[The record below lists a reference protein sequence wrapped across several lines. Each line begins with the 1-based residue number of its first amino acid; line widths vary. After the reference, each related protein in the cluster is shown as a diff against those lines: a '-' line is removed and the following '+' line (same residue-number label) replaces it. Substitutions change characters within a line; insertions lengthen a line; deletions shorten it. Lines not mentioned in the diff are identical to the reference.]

1 MEIHYYTNHLLA
13 RFYLNCSKNTIVD
26 TCIIK
31 EVVCFI
37 IVSVVSLKQNVF
49 FLISTKQMQQLSSS
63 LGHMLLILA
72 KIAF

>member
-31 EVVCFI
+31 EVVCLKGT
-37 IVSVVSLKQNVF
+37 SL
-49 FLISTKQMQQLSSS
+49 LYP
-63 LGHMLLILA
+63 
-72 KIAF
+72 